1 MAEQVFKIPLTNR
14 PQQFEIEL
22 SGRSLLMTSKWN
34 GQQSA
39 WEISIADSI
48 TNEPLVVCLPLVAG
62 IDLLKQSEH
71 IGIHGKLVCYTD
83 GDQFAPPT
91 LGNLGQEAA
100 LYYLV
105 DA

>member
-1 MAEQVFKIPLTNR
+1 MAEQVFKIPLTNI
-14 PQQFEIEL
+14 PQRFEIEL
-22 SGRSLLMTSKWN
+22 SGRSLLMTSQWN

-39 WEISIADSI
+39 WEISISDQI
-48 TNEPLVVCLPLVAG
+48 TDEPLIVCLPLVTG
-62 IDLLKQSEH
+62 VDLLKQFAH
-71 IGIHGKLVCYTD
+71 IGIPGQLVCYTD

-91 LGNLGQEAA
+91 MENLGQEAA

>member
-1 MAEQVFKIPLTNR
+1 MAEQVFKIPLTNV

-22 SGRSLLMTSKWN
+22 AGRSLLMESKWN

-39 WEISIADSI
+39 WELSISDSV
-48 TNEPLVVCLPLVAG
+48 TAEPLIVGLPLVTG
-62 IDLLKQSEH
+62 VDLLKQFAH
-71 IGIHGKLVCYTD
+71 TGIPGRLVCYTD

-91 LGNLGQEAA
+91 LKNLGQEAA

-105 DA
+105 DV